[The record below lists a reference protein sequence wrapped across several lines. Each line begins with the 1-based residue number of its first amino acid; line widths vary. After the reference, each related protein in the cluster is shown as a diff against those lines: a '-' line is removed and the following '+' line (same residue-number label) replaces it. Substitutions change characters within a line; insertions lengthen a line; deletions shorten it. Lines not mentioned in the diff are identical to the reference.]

1 MLVMATG
8 HIRKRTTKTGS
19 SWQLVIENDRDPM
32 TGKRERTYKTFKG
45 TKKQAEAE
53 LRRLVSEV
61 ENGGIVTVS
70 TMRLDDWLK
79 TYLADYLPNI
89 ADSTR
94 ESYEERIRNRISPYL
109 GKLSLNTIT
118 TDHIQRWITEMNE
131 KLSAKSVRNLFN
143 ILRPA
148 LEQAVLNQKIPR
160 NPCTGVKLKS
170 VVRQHGDVFDKT
182 EINAA
187 LNAAKGTTM
196 YLPLLL
202 ELSTGMRRGEVLA
215 LTWDDVN
222 FKTREITISKSAYVY
237 KGERKVKSPKTA
249 SGIRT
254 LTVSKN
260 LIDELLIAHNDYL
273 TNQKL
278 YGARF
283 VDSNLVVCQENGK
296 PYHPDSMTTKW
307 CRFIRKNNLKHIRFH
322 DLRHTNATTMIESGV
337 DIKTVQTRLGHSD
350 VSTTLNVYT
359 HRTKNMDENA
369 AQKIDDIIYS

>member
-1 MLVMATG
+1 MATG
-8 HIRKRTTKTGS
+8 HIRKRTSKTGS
-19 SWQLVIENDRDPM
+19 SWQLVVECDRDPI

-53 LRRLVSEV
+53 LRRLVTEV

-70 TMRLDDWLK
+70 TMRFDDWLK
-79 TYLADYLPNI
+79 IYITDYLPDI

-109 GKLSLNTIT
+109 GKLPLNSIT
-118 TDHIQRWITEMNE
+118 TDHIQRWVTELNE
-131 KLSAKSVRNLFN
+131 KLSPKSVRNLFN

-148 LEQAVLNQKIPR
+148 LEQAVTNQKIPR
-160 NPCTGVKLKS
+160 NPCVGVRLKS
-170 VVRQHGDVFDKT
+170 IVKQHGEVFDKS
-182 EINAA
+182 EISSALDAA
-187 LNAAKGTTM
+187 RGTTM

-202 ELSTGMRRGEVLA
+202 ELSTGMRRGEALA
-215 LTWDDVN
+215 LTWSDVD
-222 FKTREITISKSAYVY
+222 FKKREITISKSAYVY
-237 KGERKVKSPKTA
+237 KGERKVKSPKTV

-260 LIDELLIAHNDYL
+260 LIEELLIAHNDYL
-273 TNQKL
+273 INKTY
-278 YGARF
+278 YGSRF
-283 VDSNLVVCQENGK
+283 TDSNLVICQEDGK

-307 CRFIRKNNLKHIRFH
+307 CRFVRKNNLKHIRFH
-322 DLRHTNATTMIESGV
+322 DLRHTNATAMIESGV

>member
-1 MLVMATG
+1 MATG

-19 SWQLVIENDRDPM
+19 SWQIVIESDRDPI

-53 LRRLVSEV
+53 LRRLVLEV
-61 ENGGIVTVS
+61 ESGGIVSTS
-70 TMRLDDWLK
+70 TMRLDDWLH
-79 TYLADYLPNI
+79 TYLSDYLPDI

-94 ESYEERIRNRISPYL
+94 ESYEERIRNRISPYI
-109 GKLSLNTIT
+109 GKLPLNSIT
-118 TDHIQRWITEMNE
+118 TDHIQRWVTELNE
-131 KLSAKSVRNLFN
+131 KLSPKSVRNLFN

-148 LEQAVLNQKIPR
+148 LEQAVTNQKILR

-182 EINAA
+182 EIDAA
-187 LNAAKGTTM
+187 LDAARGTTM

-215 LTWDDVN
+215 LTWDDVD
-222 FKTREITISKSAYVY
+222 FKAREITISKSAYVY
-237 KGERKVKSPKTA
+237 KGERKIKSPKTV

-254 LTVSKN
+254 LTVSQN
-260 LIDELLIAHNDYL
+260 LIDELLIAYNDYL
-273 TNQKL
+273 TNQNL

-283 VDSNLVVCQENGK
+283 VDSNLVVCQVDGK

-307 CRFIRKNNLKHIRFH
+307 CRFVRKNNLKHIRFH
-322 DLRHTNATTMIESGV
+322 DLRHTNATMMIESGV
-337 DIKTVQTRLGHSD
+337 DYKTVKDRMGHSD

-359 HRTKNMDENA
+359 HRTKKTDENA